1 MSEENIAMQPGVNMK
16 EQDIRLQPG
25 RNLKDKQKL
34 EEDTLNQIA
43 GGYGKYFKPLPHM

>member
-1 MSEENIAMQPGVNMK
+1 MSEEKIAMQPGV
-16 EQDIRLQPG
+16 
-25 RNLKDKQKL
+25 NLKDKQKL

>member
-1 MSEENIAMQPGVNMK
+1 MSEEKIAMQPGVNMK

-25 RNLKDKQKL
+25 RNKQKL